1 MEEDDL
7 HLPLS
12 FLLSIMRYLYCAV
25 LVLFIFSCKSK
36 NENYIDI
43 FNEIYFEKADGESI
57 SGIDSVIQ
65 LQFETYA
72 GRYKSQIPLFRY
84 ISGNEY
90 QFFIGIPVRTSLS
103 DVLHPKEDSSA
114 IVQNLQTD
122 SLTYINRY
130 IYRDSIYALETVKK
144 MNSNF
149 LYLLMLTKSKT
160 IADSVYNNNEI
171 NKRLRETK

>member
-1 MEEDDL
+1 
-7 HLPLS
+7 
-12 FLLSIMRYLYCAV
+12 MRYLYCVV
-25 LVLFIFSCKSK
+25 LVVFIFSCKSK
-36 NENYIDI
+36 KENYIDI
-43 FNEIYFEKADGESI
+43 FNEIYFEKGSDENISAIDSI
-57 SGIDSVIQ
+57 SH

-84 ISGNEY
+84 INGNDY
-90 QFFIGIPVRTSLS
+90 RFFIGIPVRTSLN
-103 DVLHPKEDSSA
+103 DILHPKSDSLA
-114 IVQNLQTD
+114 IVQSEQTD
-122 SLTYINRY
+122 SLTYVNRY
-130 IYRDSIYALETVKK
+130 IYKDSVYALETVKK